1 MKPDKI
7 RTVKDLK
14 ELLANIPDDF
24 EIKMIV
30 TEELGDGEIANSLY
44 GCPWRTNESQLEFVD
59 IGYSDKVVKFN
70 ADI

>member
-1 MKPDKI
+1 MKSNKI

-30 TEELGDGEIANSLY
+30 TEELGDDEIANSLY
-44 GCPWRTNESQLEFVD
+44 GYPWRTNESQLEFVD
-59 IGYSDKVVKFN
+59 IGYSDKIVKFN

>member
-14 ELLANIPDDF
+14 ALLANIPDDF

-44 GCPWRTNESQLEFVD
+44 GYPWRTNESQLEFVD